1 MPPPPPRPTG
11 SGRRVMPPAPYE
23 EETTSIQRSEETSPI
38 RSHVDVEIARAGVD
52 VAAWPAELTA
62 LARNAR
68 QLSERDATRGALL
81 FGAVSVLAA
90 TLSEFDQAHDALQS
104 AARLSRE
111 RWIATIRRRRAWQ
124 ARDFDKA
131 LEAAREELDQVG
143 EPRERVALLI
153 EVAAL

>member
-1 MPPPPPRPTG
+1 VYEDEKTRTNIVQRG
-11 SGRRVMPPAPYE
+11 EDTAAILRTPA
-23 EETTSIQRSEETSPI
+23 
-38 RSHVDVEIARAGVD
+38 EIEAAARATASD
-52 VAAWPAELTA
+52 ESWPNELTA
-62 LARNAR
+62 LSRNAK

-81 FGAVSVLAA
+81 FGAVSVLAQ
-90 TLSEFDQAHDALQS
+90 TMSEFDAARAALKE

-111 RWIATIRRRRAWQ
+111 RWISTIRRRRAWQ

-131 LEAAREELDQVG
+131 LEAAREELEQVG